1 MWVSWWTLGKRLI
14 LCFLQIYD
22 FFCYLRLWIVH
33 ILCCV
38 ENIWVYDML
47 LKFFFFCLGYYRL
60 FELLDEIICVVL
72 EVYDL
77 LIYLW
82 GLWLIAKFGHE
93 CVFVLNFLPL
103 LSQFLFLFFYFWFI
117 NCVECIWLG
126 NQFENSNLS
135 LCVLYW
141 CRMTVCGVTWNG
153 SISEGLV
160 VVFSIRKSTCNRLFL
175 W

>member
-1 MWVSWWTLGKRLI
+1 MIFLLFATLNCAYPM
-14 LCFLQIYD
+14 LCWKYMS
-22 FFCYLRLWIVH
+22 LWCAFEV
-33 ILCCV
+33 L
-38 ENIWVYDML
+38 
-47 LKFFFFCLGYYRL
+47 FFFCLGYYRL

-72 EVYDL
+72 EAYDL

-103 LSQFLFLFFYFWFI
+103 LSQFLILFFYFWFI

-126 NQFENSNLS
+126 NQLENSNLS

-153 SISEGLV
+153 YISEGLL
-160 VVFSIRKSTCNRLFL
+160 VVFSTKKSTCNRLFL